1 MSPYYQQILK
11 HIDQLPDTAAI
22 PLPVAELLEGV
33 SRKTIKRTYPLV
45 KLSAQGKARGARK
58 QPTQGGVIWLT
69 SPNVSRS

>member
-45 KLSAQGKARGARK
+45 KLSAHREGVLLGYLRRK
-58 QPTQGGVIWLT
+58 RESGLNEVAK
-69 SPNVSRS
+69 